1 MCAILLRKSVMSGLA
16 DGDSQSALSLL
27 QPHTK
32 QAVKA
37 ELLACIQN
45 ETVRDIR
52 KKVCD
57 AVGQLGVNTLTENIA
72 DWPELL
78 PFMLQAT
85 RSGDANM
92 HEAAL
97 VIFSALSDFIAS
109 KLKTCDAPPPRAT
122 TARPGLPGPG
132 PSPTDARTRKRDA
145 MPRVCCAGTTQRCSR
160 SSATRCRRT
169 SRCWCARPARCA
181 YARGGKGGGR
191 EGKGREGQ
199 EGGVAAACAF
209 WN

>member
-37 ELLACIQN
+37 QLLQCISN
-45 ETVRDIR
+45 ETERDIR

-92 HEAAL
+92 HEASL

-109 KLKTCDAPPPRAT
+109 KLKTCDAPPPR
-122 TARPGLPGPG
+122 TASRAQLPRPGS
-132 PSPTDARTRKRDA
+132 SPPPDARTRPRDA
-145 MPRVCCAGTTQRCSR
+145 PRLVCCAGTTRRCSR

-169 SRCWCARPARCA
+169 SRCRCTRPACVCQ
-181 YARGGKGGGR
+181 GL
-191 EGKGREGQ
+191 
-199 EGGVAAACAF
+199 AACCDWRHHRRGACAL
-209 WN
+209 WK